1 MRQSTNYV
9 LGIDIG
15 GTDVKAIALTT
26 EGTKLD
32 TFLNPTELSPGNFL
46 ENTKNLIGN
55 IRLHFDAAPLAI
67 GIASPGLAA
76 KDGRS
81 IAWMQGR
88 MERIQGVDW
97 TECLDSPTLVPV
109 LNDAHAALIGEVWQ
123 GAAKDC
129 KDVVMLTLGTG
140 VGGAA
145 MTDGN
150 LLRGHLGRA
159 GHLGHISL
167 DSGGKLDI
175 VNTPGSLEDAIGNC
189 TIAERS
195 EGRFADTKQLVKAF
209 LQGDEF
215 AIKLWNRTI
224 RDLSAGIASFIN
236 ILDPEVVIIGGGMI
250 AAGDALFSLLETE
263 MNRFEWRPTGSK
275 VRIVPAQLG
284 SFAGAY
290 GAAFQS
296 INLMN
301 HDSLRTTY

>member
-1 MRQSTNYV
+1 MRDAVDYI

-15 GTDVKAIALTT
+15 GTDVKAAALTL
-26 EGTKLD
+26 EGRQID
-32 TFLNPTELSPGNFL
+32 NFLSPTEVSAKDFVLS
-46 ENTKNLIGN
+46 TKDLIGK
-55 IRLHFDAAPLAI
+55 ISLKYGGAPLAI

-88 MERIQGVDW
+88 MEMIQGVDW
-97 TECLDSPTLVPV
+97 TQCLDSPTLIPV

-145 MTDGN
+145 MTDGA

-195 EGRFADTKQLVKAF
+195 EGRFADTEQLVKAF
-209 LQGDEF
+209 LQGNEF
-215 AIKLWNRTI
+215 AVNLWNRTI
-224 RDLSAGIASFIN
+224 RDLAAGIASFIN
-236 ILDPEVVIIGGGMI
+236 ILDPEVVILGGGMI
-250 AAGDALFSLLETE
+250 AAGDALFSLLEIE
-263 MNRFEWRPTGSK
+263 MNRVEWRPTGSK

-290 GAAFQS
+290 GAAFHAMK
-296 INLMN
+296 LMN
-301 HDSLRTTY
+301 DDSMGTTD

>member
-1 MRQSTNYV
+1 MKKALHYI

-15 GTDVKAIALTT
+15 GRDVKAAALTF
-26 EGTKLD
+26 EGREISNW
-32 TFLNPTELSPGNFL
+32 LNPTELSAKDFVL
-46 ENTKNLIGN
+46 NTKNLIGN
-55 IRLHFDAAPLAI
+55 ITLEYGGAPLAI

-88 MERIQGVDW
+88 MEMIQGVDW
-97 TECLDSPTLVPV
+97 TECLGSPTLVPV

-123 GAAKDC
+123 GAAEGC
-129 KDVVMLTLGTG
+129 RDVVMLTLGTG

-167 DSGGKLDI
+167 DPDGKLDI

-195 EGRFADTKQLVKAF
+195 NGSFADTKQLMKAF

-215 AIKLWNRTI
+215 AVKLWSRTI
-224 RDLSAGIASFIN
+224 RDLAAGITSCIN
-236 ILDPEVVIIGGGMI
+236 ILDPEVVILGGGMI
-250 AAGDALFSLLETE
+250 AAGDALFSPLETE
-263 MNRFEWRPTGSK
+263 MNLVEWRPTGAK

-290 GAAFQS
+290 GAAFHS
-296 INLMN
+296 MKLNK
-301 HDSLRTTY
+301 HVS

>member
-1 MRQSTNYV
+1 MKKALQYI

-15 GTDVKAIALTT
+15 GRDVKAAALTL
-26 EGTKLD
+26 EGREIGNW
-32 TFLNPTELSPGNFL
+32 LNPTELSARDFVL
-46 ENTKNLIGN
+46 NTKKLIGN
-55 IRLHFDAAPLAI
+55 IASEYGGAPLAI

-88 MERIQGVDW
+88 MEWIQGVDW
-97 TECLDSPTLVPV
+97 TERLDSPTLIPV

-123 GAAKDC
+123 GAAEGC

-145 MTDGN
+145 MTDGA

-195 EGRFADTKQLVKAF
+195 NGKFENTKQLVQAF
-209 LQGDEF
+209 LQGDDF
-215 AIKLWNRTI
+215 AVKLWNRTI
-224 RDLSAGIASFIN
+224 RDLAAGIASFIN
-236 ILDPEVVIIGGGMI
+236 VLDPEVVILGGGMI
-250 AAGDALFSLLETE
+250 AAGDALFSPLEIE
-263 MNRFEWRPTGSK
+263 MNRVEWRPTGSK

-290 GAAFQS
+290 GAAFHS
-296 INLMN
+296 MKLTN
-301 HDSLRTTY
+301 RVA